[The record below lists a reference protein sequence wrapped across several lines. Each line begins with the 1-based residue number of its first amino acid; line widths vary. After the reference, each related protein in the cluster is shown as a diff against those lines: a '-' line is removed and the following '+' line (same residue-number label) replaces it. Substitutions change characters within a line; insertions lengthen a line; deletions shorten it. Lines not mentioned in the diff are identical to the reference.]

1 MRAGGKKGP
10 NRPAPLKSKERYR
23 RAPERDSSRAA
34 EPMAGRSRTPARTR
48 VKLTRY
54 FQTTSIPT
62 CSRVSWTPR
71 KAPGLLPF
79 CYGIA
84 TVLVRCWSGVG
95 PVLER
100 YLRNATQVCHFGTV
114 PSSSLSLSIL
124 NRCRQHPC
132 RSSTEARPASIIQ
145 CPAAISSLLNPRR
158 QDAPKCA
165 KMAHSGALRG
175 REGGMVGEW
184 RGNGEEMDG
193 PRYR

>member
-1 MRAGGKKGP
+1 LRAGGKKGP
-10 NRPAPLKSKERYR
+10 NRPASLKSKERYR

-71 KAPGLLPF
+71 KAPVLLPF

-100 YLRNATQVCHFGTV
+100 YLRNATQVCHFDTV